1 MLIFGASGMGK
12 TYTIQCLLC
21 ELGYHRQNSLIIDYT
36 NGFTQNQ
43 LECEFSD
50 LLQPKQHIV
59 RKYPLPINPFRQQV
73 ELIGDESI
81 LEGAANTAQRV
92 SGVFSEVYNLG
103 DQQKSAL
110 YQAIKEGIGSAAKTM
125 TLDDLGP
132 TLELMADEKGTAG
145 SSARSL
151 LSKILPFTDQKPFGG
166 EDAGSWEMMFTDPQ
180 HRCHIIQLAGFLR
193 DSARLIT
200 EFSLI
205 DAFWYYRTCGT
216 QESSRVLVLDE
227 VQNLDHQDGAPLA
240 QMLREGRKFGFSLI
254 LATQIMSSLERD
266 ERDRLFN
273 AAHKLFFRPADTELR
288 TYADIA
294 AVSTS
299 ERTDTWMSRLSSLKK
314 GECYSLGQSLNQTT
328 GKLELKAYRIGVT
341 ALQHREFYG

>member
-1 MLIFGASGMGK
+1 
-12 TYTIQCLLC
+12 
-21 ELGYHRQNSLIIDYT
+21 
-36 NGFTQNQ
+36 
-43 LECEFSD
+43 
-50 LLQPKQHIV
+50 
-59 RKYPLPINPFRQQV
+59 
-73 ELIGDESI
+73 
-81 LEGAANTAQRV
+81 
-92 SGVFSEVYNLG
+92 
-103 DQQKSAL
+103 
-110 YQAIKEGIGSAAKTM
+110 
-125 TLDDLGP
+125 
-132 TLELMADEKGTAG
+132 
-145 SSARSL
+145 
-151 LSKILPFTDQKPFGG
+151 
-166 EDAGSWEMMFTDPQ
+166 
-180 HRCHIIQLAGFLR
+180 
-193 DSARLIT
+193 
-200 EFSLI
+200 
-205 DAFWYYRTCGT
+205 
-216 QESSRVLVLDE
+216 VLDE